1 MKNIAGITLN
11 PMWATMGTIAIVIAF
26 LLTAWPALA
35 QSAQPATPQ
44 NLQVIDKTHRSVT
57 IGWDDPGDSSIA
69 GYKIL
74 RRQIPIMAAG
84 NFKVIEENT
93 NSASTQYTDTED
105 YLEPNIQYVY
115 RVQSVNAD
123 DALSGKSDSV
133 RVRVP
138 RWQAPQN
145 VGAESTARDDGKFDV
160 MVTWDSEHADTHLV
174 TGYQVSR
181 RVVAPAPESDFTELD
196 RGRFSEQ
203 IRGRHVDSGVV
214 WPRVYEYQVKAK
226 TVNGSL
232 GLPATT
238 LVNAW
243 ATVSEACGEDLP
255 GIGSNTD
262 GIVSIDGAVAT
273 GILADSRDDDI
284 FKTYLLAGHS
294 YRVDLKGDKASDYGG
309 TLSDPAF
316 LLTGR
321 LTGQPDVEIWDNNSG
336 AGNNARIE
344 LDVHTSGIFLIFVFG
359 GQSSRGTYSLAVS
372 DITDGDLSGLSNNVN
387 VVTNRQPALQNL
399 EAQVSKRNNGDYD
412 VELSWDDESTLYVVD
427 GYRISRRIAGPE
439 AEADF
444 TVIAEGHHSGN
455 YTDSDVS
462 ASNVYEYKVQA
473 ITINCGGL
481 IGIPGTAIADTHET
495 VSEASGEDLP
505 DINSNTDGFVSIGGA
520 AATGIL
526 ADSRDDDMFKTYLV
540 AGYSY
545 RIDLKGDEASDYGG
559 TLSDPAFLLTG
570 QPDVVIWEN
579 NSGAGNNARLELDV
593 QTSGIFLILVFG
605 GQNSSGT
612 YSLAVSNISD

>member
-57 IGWDDPGDSSIA
+57 IGWDDPGDASIA

-214 WPRVYEYQVKAK
+214 WPRVYEYQVKAI

-232 GLPATT
+232 GLPATVT
-238 LVNAW
+238 VGELVG
-243 ATVSEACGEDLP
+243 TISEPPGEDLP
-255 GIGSNTD
+255 NDTSTTGYVQVNGE
-262 GIVSIDGAVAT
+262 AAT
-273 GILADSRDDDI
+273 GEITLNYTGSAPFDYFRTDL
-284 FKTYLLAGHS
+284 TAGHS
-294 YRVDLKGDKASDYGG
+294 YRIDVKGNEEADYGG
-309 TLSDPAF
+309 TLANPVVVLLRLNEAGQDEF
-316 LLTGR
+316 LLPGN
-321 LTGQPDVEIWDNNSG
+321 PHVELAGSGTHWDYIGLWDNNSG
-336 AGNNARIE
+336 
-344 LDVHTSGIFLIFVFG
+344 
-359 GQSSRGTYSLAVS
+359 
-372 DITDGDLSGLSNNVN
+372 
-387 VVTNRQPALQNL
+387 
-399 EAQVSKRNNGDYD
+399 
-412 VELSWDDESTLYVVD
+412 
-427 GYRISRRIAGPE
+427 
-439 AEADF
+439 
-444 TVIAEGHHSGN
+444 EG
-455 YTDSDVS
+455 
-462 ASNVYEYKVQA
+462 K
-473 ITINCGGL
+473 
-481 IGIPGTAIADTHET
+481 
-495 VSEASGEDLP
+495 
-505 DINSNTDGFVSIGGA
+505 
-520 AATGIL
+520 
-526 ADSRDDDMFKTYLV
+526 
-540 AGYSY
+540 
-545 RIDLKGDEASDYGG
+545 
-559 TLSDPAFLLTG
+559 
-570 QPDVVIWEN
+570 
-579 NSGAGNNARLELDV
+579 NARLEIDV
-593 QTSGIFLILVFG
+593 HSTGVYFIRVANAG
-605 GQNSSGT
+605 GDNGT
-612 YSLAVSNISD
+612 YSVSVASTDAD